1 MKKGDL
7 IFVYGTL
14 MSGERMSLPDMAGFS
29 VSFVGPDSINGLM
42 YNIGHFPGVKLPDG
56 TAFNANEAL
65 VQGEVYRIM
74 TPGLVARLDAYEGY
88 PDLYDRRQVRTAH
101 NRTVWVYTFNPSTK
115 ELHLIQTG
123 DWRTR
128 VGQQMAA

>member
-7 IFVYGTL
+7 LFVYGTL
-14 MSGERMSLPDMAGFS
+14 MSGERMSLADMAGMS
-29 VSFVGPDSINGLM
+29 VQFISNDSIDGEM
-42 YNIGHFPGVKLPDG
+42 YNIGRFPGVKIPDG
-56 TAFNANEAL
+56 IGGTAEGGI
-65 VQGEVYRIM
+65 VYGEVYRLL

-88 PDLYDRRQVRTAH
+88 PDLYDRRQVITGKG
-101 NRTVWVYTFNPSTK
+101 RTVWVYTFNPAVTEY
-115 ELHLIQTG
+115 ELIKTG